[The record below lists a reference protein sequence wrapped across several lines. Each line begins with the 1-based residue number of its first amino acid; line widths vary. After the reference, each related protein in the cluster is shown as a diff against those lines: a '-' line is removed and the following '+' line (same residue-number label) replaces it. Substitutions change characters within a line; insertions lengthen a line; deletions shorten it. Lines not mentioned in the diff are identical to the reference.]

1 MQNNMVCFFE
11 TRYIESIF
19 IVTLMIF
26 GLLAAKKILKNHI
39 SAEGQYIMGYLL
51 FIILLLPFLPYGM
64 FGFETPDI
72 FDFGINNM
80 QY

>member
-39 SAEGQYIMGYLL
+39 SAEGQYKMGYLL
-51 FIILLLPFLPYGM
+51 FIILLLPFCLTECLDLKRPTYLISG
-64 FGFETPDI
+64 
-72 FDFGINNM
+72 
-80 QY
+80 